1 MKNIF
6 LITIL
11 LTFSSCMVSTKV
23 FDATVSDLQDKIDS
37 KCQELQKQI
46 DSKLPRY
53 EFEVK
58 DQILRQSIDDL
69 QKGCCKVKKDTLTDE
84 EIEKIF

>member
-23 FDATVSDLQDKIDS
+23 FDAAVLDLQN
-37 KCQELQKQI
+37 QI

-53 EFEVK
+53 EFELK
-58 DQILRQSIDDL
+58 DRGVRQAIDDL
-69 QKGCCKVKKDTLTDE
+69 QKNCCKIENDT
-84 EIEKIF
+84 INGKCKM

>member
-1 MKNIF
+1 MKK
-6 LITIL
+6 LLAIL
-11 LTFSSCMVSTKV
+11 MILTLRSCMVSQKA
-23 FDATVSDLQDKIDS
+23 FDSKID
-37 KCQELQKQI
+37 EMQKQI

-84 EIEKIF
+84 EIKKLF

>member
-1 MKNIF
+1 MKSIF

-23 FDATVSDLQDKIDS
+23 FDAAVLDLQN
-37 KCQELQKQI
+37 QI

-53 EFEVK
+53 EFELK
-58 DQILRQSIDDL
+58 DRGIRQAIDDL
-69 QKGCCKVKKDTLTDE
+69 QKDCCKVKKDT
-84 EIEKIF
+84 INGKCKM

>member
-11 LTFSSCMVSTKV
+11 LILNSCMVSTKV
-23 FDATVSDLQDKIDS
+23 FDAAVLDLQN
-37 KCQELQKQI
+37 QI

-53 EFEVK
+53 EFELK
-58 DQILRQSIDDL
+58 DRGIRQAIDNL
-69 QKGCCKVKKDTLTDE
+69 QKDCCKIENDT
-84 EIEKIF
+84 IKGKCKM

>member
-11 LTFSSCMVSTKV
+11 LTLSSCVVSTKV

-37 KCQELQKQI
+37 K
-46 DSKLPRY
+46 LPRY
-53 EFEVK
+53 EFELK
-58 DQILRQSIDDL
+58 DRGIRQAIDNL
-69 QKGCCKVKKDTLTDE
+69 QKDCCKIKNDT
-84 EIEKIF
+84 INGKCKM